1 MNYERRRSDTVNIG
15 GIILG
20 GDNPIRLQS
29 MTNTSTM
36 NTEASAAQ
44 CESIAR
50 AGADYVRLTAQGE
63 REANNL
69 ALIRDMLRSRG
80 CMIPLIADI
89 HFNPKA
95 AFAAARNVD
104 KVRINP
110 GNFIDPGRTF
120 KHLEYTDEEYAAELD
135 RLDKALAPLL
145 ELCAS
150 RGVAL
155 RIGVNH
161 GSLSD
166 RIMSRYGD
174 TPAGMTESAME
185 FLRVCR
191 RHGFRDVVLSIKAS
205 NVVVMVETVRMLVKA
220 MDKEDM
226 HFPLHLGVT
235 EAGDGEDGRVKS
247 AVGIGTLLAE
257 GLGDT
262 IRVSLSEAPE
272 AELPVARAIVDRI
285 DRMASAPVIDYEEE
299 NIKHRPSVELPVLK
313 NGIACATVGAGKAPA
328 VAASGS
334 EASYSDTRWAE
345 ERRPDIF
352 IGDTDNVIEI
362 SADEILSAKPE
373 IDPNLII
380 TITSSHPN
388 FPAHIRAA
396 RQSLSARGFTN
407 PIIVKRTFTPDS
419 DVDRV
424 TVDASI
430 DLGSLLLDG
439 VVDGIMIE
447 APALTP
453 EAASELAFTIL
464 QATRRRITATEYI
477 ACPGCGR
484 TLFDLPATLAKVKEA
499 TAGLKGLKIGVMGCV
514 VNGPGEMAD
523 ADYGYVGAAAGHVSL
538 YKGKAC
544 IAKNIP
550 ESEAPQKLVE
560 FIKADRQ

>member
-44 CESIAR
+44 CESIAQ

-120 KHLEYTDEEYAAELD
+120 KQLEYTDEEYAAELD

-145 ELCAS
+145 DLCAS

-191 RHGFRDVVLSIKAS
+191 RHGFGNVVLSIKAS

-272 AELPVARAIVDRI
+272 AELPVARAIVNRI
-285 DRMASAPVIDYEEE
+285 DRMASAPAIDFEEE
-299 NIKHRPSVELPVLK
+299 NFEYGPSAELPVLT
-313 NGIACATVGAGKAPA
+313 NGIACATVGAGKTPV
-328 VAASGS
+328 VAASGT
-334 EASYSDTRWAE
+334 ETAYTDTRWAE
-345 ERRPDIF
+345 ERRPDFF
-352 IGDTDNVIEI
+352 IGDTDNIIEI
-362 SADEILSAKPE
+362 SADEILSSKPE
-373 IDPNLII
+373 IDPNLIVV
-380 TITSSHPN
+380 ITSSHPN

-396 RQSLSARGFTN
+396 RQSLSARGVNTRT
-407 PIIVKRTFTPDS
+407 IV
-419 DVDRV
+419 
-424 TVDASI
+424 
-430 DLGSLLLDG
+430 
-439 VVDGIMIE
+439 
-447 APALTP
+447 
-453 EAASELAFTIL
+453 
-464 QATRRRITATEYI
+464 
-477 ACPGCGR
+477 
-484 TLFDLPATLAKVKEA
+484 
-499 TAGLKGLKIGVMGCV
+499 
-514 VNGPGEMAD
+514 
-523 ADYGYVGAAAGHVSL
+523 
-538 YKGKAC
+538 
-544 IAKNIP
+544 
-550 ESEAPQKLVE
+550 
-560 FIKADRQ
+560 

>member
-362 SADEILSAKPE
+362 SADEILSVKPE

-396 RQSLSARGFTN
+396 RQSLSARGFNN

-439 VVDGIMIE
+439 VADGIMIE

-538 YKGKAC
+538 YKGKVC
-544 IAKNIP
+544 IARNIP
-550 ESEAPQKLVE
+550 ASEAPQKLVE